1 MYFRI
6 LHFLALRALRLASL
20 LSDLA
25 VCASVARSVY
35 WHESDIEKERAR
47 ILSKIMPGNRFCD
60 SSGVRKS

>member
-1 MYFRI
+1 MYFRL

-25 VCASVARSVY
+25 VCASVARSVS

-47 ILSKIMPGNRFCD
+47 ILSKII
-60 SSGVRKS
+60 K